1 MVFILARRQRGCTVI
16 CTCSTFTKL
25 GTCCHELITRYL
37 HVDKAIIM
45 APLPSMTHKNAVDLQ
60 AADEYFRQKKRAGR
74 PAALPQ
80 QNALMTVNF
89 KLLRVEQR
97 QKKKKQ
103 AKDDAQEAQWKLFR
117 EGISQTR
124 GSPWKGRTGWRDV
137 GSKKSKPIRLLLFP
151 NMSAACLSIFP
162 VQKNT
167 FRLTRI
173 DFASSLDFAGTGQSC
188 QTRFLAHLQQL
199 NL

>member
-1 MVFILARRQRGCTVI
+1 MPEAWAALKTSSLVKDDEHFTDGRLSLVGFRALMTSLCMVFILARRQRGCTVI

-137 GSKKSKPIRLLLFP
+137 GSKKSKPIRHT
-151 NMSAACLSIFP
+151 STSI
-162 VQKNT
+162 
-167 FRLTRI
+167 
-173 DFASSLDFAGTGQSC
+173 S
-188 QTRFLAHLQQL
+188 
-199 NL
+199 

>member
-1 MVFILARRQRGCTVI
+1 MPEAWAALKTSSLVKDDEHFTDGRLSLVGFRALMTSLCMVFILARRQRGCTMI

-37 HVDKAIIM
+37 HGDKAIIM
-45 APLPSMTHKNAVDLQ
+45 APLSSMTHKNAVDLQ
-60 AADEYFRQKKRAGR
+60 AADEDFRQKKRAGR

-80 QNALMTVNF
+80 QNALKTVNF

-117 EGISQTR
+117 EGISPDPCKLLEGQDRMAGCWFGEALKNQSQDVYFYFQT
-124 GSPWKGRTGWRDV
+124 
-137 GSKKSKPIRLLLFP
+137 
-151 NMSAACLSIFP
+151 
-162 VQKNT
+162 
-167 FRLTRI
+167 
-173 DFASSLDFAGTGQSC
+173 
-188 QTRFLAHLQQL
+188 
-199 NL
+199 